1 MFRAHLSEEE
11 NRLMAKHIVLKIV
24 ILTVAMATS
33 GLVVADDQS
42 AFVLEMEAGS
52 TWQTSNDVQVPNT
65 LEGTRFSLKDFAGK
79 GPWLTGRIYFTWN
92 ISPRN
97 GVRLLLAPFSY
108 TETGIFDEPVGFAGA
123 SYLPEI
129 PTEATYQ
136 FNSWRLT
143 YRYKLKD
150 GDRWKLWVGGSL
162 KVRDAKIELRQGD
175 TTSKDTDLGLVPLV
189 YFAADYRLAQRWRV
203 LFDFDGL
210 AGGPGRAIDLSL
222 KLRYDVNVH
231 WAVTAGYRML
241 EGGVDID
248 DVYNFA
254 WFNSAVVSGIYRF

>member
-1 MFRAHLSEEE
+1 
-11 NRLMAKHIVLKIV
+11 MAKQFVLEIVFLS
-24 ILTVAMATS
+24 VAMATA
-33 GLVVADDQS
+33 GFVFAGDQP

-52 TWQTSNDVQVPNT
+52 TWQSGNDVQVPNT
-65 LEGTRFSLKDFAGK
+65 LAGTRFSLKDLAGQGPWFAG
-79 GPWLTGRIYFTWN
+79 RVYFTWN

-97 GVRLLLAPFSY
+97 GVRLLVAPLSY
-108 TETGIFDEPVGFAGA
+108 TETGIFDEPVDFAGA
-123 SYLPEI
+123 SYLPEF

-150 GDRWKLWVGGSL
+150 GDRWKLWIGGSL

-189 YFAADYRLAQRWRV
+189 YFAADYRVAERWHV
-203 LFDFDGL
+203 VFDFDGL

-222 KLRYDVNVH
+222 KLRYDVNDH

-254 WFNSAVVSGIYRF
+254 WFNSAVVSGVYRF